1 MAVTG
6 TPSVKKTKKAV
17 TIVVQKKDEK
27 KNQSAF
33 EQEFAEPLDEHSVE
47 ERERAQRTGDSEK
60 QTNGLNKQD
69 HQNH

>member
-1 MAVTG
+1 M
-6 TPSVKKTKKAV
+6 
-17 TIVVQKKDEK
+17 VQKKDEK

-33 EQEFAEPLDEHSVE
+33 DQEFAEPLDEHSVE

-60 QTNGLNKQD
+60 QTNGLNNQN